1 MSQRRLRLSR
11 SRISSSRSILHS
23 IVRSFHPENR
33 TRHAV
38 PPLSHDAAARLRTS
52 VANDENQTQGDATD
66 RVDEG
71 PRRGDNA
78 LKESFWPRR
87 PLERSAPEAVSH
99 THLRAHE

>member
-1 MSQRRLRLSR
+1 M
-11 SRISSSRSILHS
+11 
-23 IVRSFHPENR
+23 
-33 TRHAV
+33 
-38 PPLSHDAAARLRTS
+38 PPLSHDDAARLRTS

-87 PLERSAPEAVSH
+87 FLERSAPEGLATLRKERRHESERGRHQH
-99 THLRAHE
+99 TQ